1 MSDLLPK
8 KNADGECIVPMT
20 EEQKYVFDLK
30 GWLLIPG
37 LLDED
42 DVQPIREHQ
51 DRMRDEPDS
60 LPPSS
65 SK

>member
-51 DRMRDEPDS
+51 
-60 LPPSS
+60 
-65 SK
+65 